1 MNKISTLVLSISIIL
16 SLNADAQSTPCLLD
30 ANGRYVLPDGS
41 PCPNAIVTTVPF
53 LTIAPD
59 ARAGGMGD
67 AGIATSADANSL
79 AYNDSKIVFAEEK
92 MALTLSYVPWLRAL
106 GLQDIGMSYAGF
118 YTKLDDRQ
126 AIGASLRYFTLG
138 SIEFLDIEGQSLG
151 MGKPNEFEVKV
162 AYARKLSENFS
173 AAIAP
178 KFIFS
183 DLASG
188 QRTQD
193 GGSGDLIKVGIA
205 FAADISVTYQK
216 TIQTSF
222 KRDVTFAAVL
232 SNIGSKIAYT
242 STVADM
248 LPANIG
254 IGYGW
259 RAHLDEANTFLLTID
274 IRKLLVPT
282 PKHPADPE
290 FDANNDGI
298 ADFRQLGTFEAIFGS
313 FSDAPDGFAEELREI
328 TYSIGAEY
336 WYDNQFAVRLG
347 YFYENPLK
355 GNRKFIT
362 AGIGLKYNIFG
373 INLSYLV
380 PTNNLRNPLDN
391 TLRFTL
397 TFDFSKMGAG
407 ETEPAGDI

>member
-1 MNKISTLVLSISIIL
+1 MNKISTLYLSVFLFFTIGMT
-16 SLNADAQSTPCLLD
+16 AQSTPCLLD
-30 ANGRYVLPDGS
+30 ANGRYTLPDGS
-41 PCPNAIVTTVPF
+41 PCPNAIVTTVSF

-92 MALTLSYVPWLRAL
+92 MAMTLSYVPWLRAL

-118 YTKLDDRQ
+118 YAKLDDRQ

-151 MGKPNEFEVKV
+151 VGKPNEFEVKV

-188 QRTQD
+188 QRTVD
-193 GGSGDLIKVGIA
+193 GGSGDLIKVGLA

-216 TIQTSF
+216 TIQSSF

-242 STVADM
+242 TTVADM

-282 PKHPADPE
+282 PKHRSDPE
-290 FDANNDGI
+290 FDANGDGI
-298 ADFRQLGTFEAIFGS
+298 ADYRQLGTFEAIFGS

-347 YFYENPLK
+347 YFYEHPLK

-397 TFDFSKMGAG
+397 TFDFSKPAG
-407 ETEPAGDI
+407 GSTPAGDI

>member
-1 MNKISTLVLSISIIL
+1 MNKISTLVFTVFLCLSAYF
-16 SLNADAQSTPCLLD
+16 LNAQCLRD
-30 ANGRYVLPDGS
+30 ANGQYRLADGS
-41 PCPNAIVTTVPF
+41 PCPNAIPTTVGF
-53 LTIAPD
+53 LLIPPD
-59 ARAGGMGD
+59 ARGGGLGD
-67 AGIATSADANSL
+67 AGIATSADAGSL
-79 AYNDSKIVFAEEK
+79 AYNDSKIVFSEQR
-92 MALTLSYVPWLRAL
+92 MAGSLSYVPWLRAL
-106 GLQDIGMSYAGF
+106 GLQDIGMSYASF
-118 YTKLDDRQ
+118 YAKLDDRQ
-126 AIGASLRYFTLG
+126 AVGASLRYFSLG

-151 MGKPNEFEVKV
+151 MGRPYEFEFKV

-188 QRTQD
+188 QSTQD
-193 GGSGDLIKVGIA
+193 GGSGDIIKAGIA

-222 KRDVTFAAVL
+222 KRDVTLGVVL
-232 SNIGSKIAYT
+232 QNIGSKIAYT
-242 STVADM
+242 ASVADM
-248 LPANIG
+248 IPANIG

-259 RAHLDEANTFLLTID
+259 RAHLDEANTLLLTID
-274 IRKLLVPT
+274 IKKLLVPT
-282 PKHPADPE
+282 PRHTSDP
-290 FDANNDGI
+290 DYDLNNDGI
-298 ADFRQLGTFEAIFGS
+298 ADFRQLGTFEAIAGS

-336 WYDNQFAVRLG
+336 WYDNQFAMRLG
-347 YFYENPLK
+347 YFYEHPFK
-355 GNRKFIT
+355 GNRRFIT

-380 PTNNLRNPLDN
+380 PTNNQRNPLDN

-397 TFDFSKMGAG
+397 TFDFSKMGD
-407 ETEPAGDI
+407 ETAPAGDI